1 MLNGDALVTYTF
13 GLELG
18 KFQVETVQ
26 EVSGL
31 TMEQEVVEIRQVTST
46 GHQLVRKQPG
56 ARKPGEVTITRGLD
70 KSRVFTNWIKLTL
83 ENGDLDG
90 ARENVSIAVKD
101 ANRKTVRRI
110 QLSGCWASR
119 WEGPALGV
127 GQTAAATEK
136 VTLVFEDIT
145 VE

>member
-26 EVSGL
+26 EVSAL
-31 TMEQEVVEIRQVTST
+31 TMEQDVVEIRQITST
-46 GHQLVRKQPG
+46 GHLLIRKQPG
-56 ARKPGEVTITRGLD
+56 ARKSGEVTITRGLD
-70 KSRVFTNWIKLTL
+70 KSTVFTKWIKTTL
-83 ENGDLDG
+83 ENGDLDQ
-90 ARENVSIAVKD
+90 ARENVTIALKD

-127 GQTAAATEK
+127 GQSSAATEK
-136 VTLVFEDIT
+136 VTVTFEDIT